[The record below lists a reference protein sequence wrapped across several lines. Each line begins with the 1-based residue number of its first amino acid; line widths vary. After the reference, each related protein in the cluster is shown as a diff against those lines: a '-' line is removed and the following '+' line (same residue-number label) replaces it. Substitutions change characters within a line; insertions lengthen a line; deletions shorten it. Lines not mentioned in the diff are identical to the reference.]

1 MCRLVVTIS
10 LEMKIAV
17 YKYTGQYGRYDYLRL
32 TCMNSDLILLVYCD
46 VMWCNVKNKLL
57 ASAQN
62 RFRSMFHQTIEKFS
76 YFFTEISQKFSI
88 VRRTIERKR
97 F

>member
-46 VMWCNVKNKLL
+46 VMWCNVKNYFL
-57 ASAQN
+57 ASAQKN
-62 RFRSMFHQTIEKFS
+62 FHSM
-76 YFFTEISQKFSI
+76 
-88 VRRTIERKR
+88 VRRTIENFSYFLIKISHKNSLW
-97 F
+97 FVEP